1 MNSKYH
7 VPVLLKESING
18 LNILPNGVY
27 VDATFGGGSHTKEIL
42 NHLNSSGKVI
52 AFDQDA
58 DAIENQINDN
68 RLKLIKSNFKYLTNH
83 LKYLKI
89 NKIDGLLADFG
100 ISSYQID
107 TQMRGFSIR
116 FDSDLD
122 MRMNKDQKKDA
133 KHILNKYCSDDLNYI
148 FKNFGELKN
157 YKKVTQIIISQRSKQ
172 RIVTTGDLI
181 RILKPISP
189 LKNNNK
195 FLAKI
200 FQAIRI
206 EVNDELSVIKKLL
219 EASSQYL
226 NKGGRLVCISY
237 HSLEDR
243 LVKRYIQNGSF
254 NEQVESD
261 IYGHKNTF
269 FKKIGKIVTPS
280 EDELNKNKRSR
291 SAKLRIAE
299 KNMKNFLSFIN
310 IDFLAGKDS
319 RKNWRMLMFIS
330 FLIMTT
336 IYSSHSADQKVFKIS
351 ELNKEVNNLNNI
363 SVSTKIQL
371 MNVKMESK
379 VTSKLNEQGFYP
391 SNNPPVKIII
401 RD

>member
-1 MNSKYH
+1 MSKSYH
-7 VPVLLKESING
+7 IPVLLKESIKG
-18 LNILPNGVY
+18 LNIIPNGVY
-27 VDATFGGGSHTKEIL
+27 VDATFGGGGHTKEIL

-58 DAIENQINDN
+58 DSIENQIDDK

-83 LKYLKI
+83 LNYLQI

-107 TQMRGFSIR
+107 TEIRGFSIR
-116 FDSDLD
+116 FDSELD
-122 MRMNKDQKKDA
+122 MRMNKDQKKEA
-133 KHILNKYCSDDLNYI
+133 KQILNNYSSDDLNYI
-148 FKNFGELKN
+148 FKNFGELNN
-157 YKKVTQIIISQRSKQ
+157 YKKVTQTIISQRSKQ
-172 RIVTTGDLI
+172 KIITTGDLI
-181 RILKPISP
+181 NILKPISP
-189 LKNNNK
+189 PKNNNK

-254 NEQVESD
+254 NQQVESD
-261 IYGHKNTF
+261 IYGNKNTYF
-269 FKKIGKIVTPS
+269 RKIGKIVTPS
-280 EDELNKNKRSR
+280 EYELNKNKRSR

-299 KNMKNFLSFIN
+299 KI
-310 IDFLAGKDS
+310 
-319 RKNWRMLMFIS
+319 
-330 FLIMTT
+330 
-336 IYSSHSADQKVFKIS
+336 
-351 ELNKEVNNLNNI
+351 
-363 SVSTKIQL
+363 
-371 MNVKMESK
+371 
-379 VTSKLNEQGFYP
+379 
-391 SNNPPVKIII
+391 
-401 RD
+401 

>member
-1 MNSKYH
+1 MSKSYH
-7 VPVLLKESING
+7 IPVLLKESING

-27 VDATFGGGSHTKEIL
+27 VDATFGGGGHTKEIL

-58 DAIENQINDN
+58 DAIENQIEDK

-83 LKYLKI
+83 LNYLQI

-107 TQMRGFSIR
+107 TEVRGFSIR
-116 FDSDLD
+116 FNSDLD
-122 MRMNKDQKKDA
+122 MRMNKDQKKEA
-133 KHILNKYCSDDLNYI
+133 KQILNKYSSDDLNYI
-148 FKNFGELKN
+148 FKNFGELNN
-157 YKKVTQIIISQRSKQ
+157 YKKVTQTIISQRSKQ
-172 RIVTTGDLI
+172 KIVTTGDLI
-181 RILKPISP
+181 NILKPISP
-189 LKNNNK
+189 PKNNNK

-219 EASSQYL
+219 KASSQYL

-254 NEQVESD
+254 NQQVESD
-261 IYGHKNTF
+261 IYGNKNTYF
-269 FKKIGKIVTPS
+269 RKIGKIVTPS
-280 EDELNKNKRSR
+280 KYELNKNKRSR

-299 KNMKNFLSFIN
+299 KI
-310 IDFLAGKDS
+310 
-319 RKNWRMLMFIS
+319 W
-330 FLIMTT
+330 
-336 IYSSHSADQKVFKIS
+336 KI
-351 ELNKEVNNLNNI
+351 
-363 SVSTKIQL
+363 
-371 MNVKMESK
+371 
-379 VTSKLNEQGFYP
+379 FY
-391 SNNPPVKIII
+391 
-401 RD
+401 RL

>member
-27 VDATFGGGSHTKEIL
+27 VDATFGGGGHTKEIL

-107 TQMRGFSIR
+107 TQIRGFSIR
-116 FDSDLD
+116 FDSDID

-133 KHILNKYCSDDLNYI
+133 K
-148 FKNFGELKN
+148 
-157 YKKVTQIIISQRSKQ
+157 QII
-172 RIVTTGDLI
+172 TTGDLI
-181 RILKPISP
+181 NILKPISP
-189 LKNNNK
+189 SKNNNK

-219 EASSQYL
+219 EASSQFL

-243 LVKRYIQNGSF
+243 LVKRYIQNGRF
-254 NEQVESD
+254 NQQVESD
-261 IYGHKNTF
+261 IYGNIKTS

-280 EDELNKNKRSR
+280 EDELNENKRSR

-299 KNMKNFLSFIN
+299 KI
-310 IDFLAGKDS
+310 
-319 RKNWRMLMFIS
+319 
-330 FLIMTT
+330 
-336 IYSSHSADQKVFKIS
+336 
-351 ELNKEVNNLNNI
+351 
-363 SVSTKIQL
+363 
-371 MNVKMESK
+371 
-379 VTSKLNEQGFYP
+379 
-391 SNNPPVKIII
+391 
-401 RD
+401 

>member
-1 MNSKYH
+1 MSKSYH
-7 VPVLLKESING
+7 IPVLLKESINV

-27 VDATFGGGSHTKEIL
+27 VDATFGGGGHTKEIL

-58 DAIENQINDN
+58 DAIENQIEDK

-83 LKYLKI
+83 LNYLQI

-107 TQMRGFSIR
+107 TEIRGFSIR
-116 FDSDLD
+116 FNSDLD
-122 MRMNKDQKKDA
+122 MRMNKDQKKEA
-133 KHILNKYCSDDLNYI
+133 KQILNKYSSDDLNYM
-148 FKNFGELKN
+148 FKNFGELNN
-157 YKKVTQIIISQRSKQ
+157 YKKVTQTIISQRSKQ
-172 RIVTTGDLI
+172 KIVTTGDLI
-181 RILKPISP
+181 NILKPISP
-189 LKNNNK
+189 PKNNNK

-219 EASSQYL
+219 KASSQYL

-254 NEQVESD
+254 NQLVESD
-261 IYGHKNTF
+261 IYGNKNTYF
-269 FKKIGKIVTPS
+269 RKIGKIVTPS
-280 EDELNKNKRSR
+280 KYELNKNKRSR

-299 KNMKNFLSFIN
+299 KI
-310 IDFLAGKDS
+310 
-319 RKNWRMLMFIS
+319 
-330 FLIMTT
+330 
-336 IYSSHSADQKVFKIS
+336 
-351 ELNKEVNNLNNI
+351 
-363 SVSTKIQL
+363 
-371 MNVKMESK
+371 
-379 VTSKLNEQGFYP
+379 
-391 SNNPPVKIII
+391 
-401 RD
+401 

>member
-1 MNSKYH
+1 MSKSYH
-7 VPVLLKESING
+7 IPVLLKESING

-27 VDATFGGGSHTKEIL
+27 VDATFGSGGHTKEIL

-58 DAIENQINDN
+58 DAIENQIEDK

-83 LKYLKI
+83 LNYLQI

-107 TQMRGFSIR
+107 TEVRGFSIR
-116 FDSDLD
+116 FNSDLD
-122 MRMNKDQKKDA
+122 MRMNKDQKKEA
-133 KHILNKYCSDDLNYI
+133 KQILNKYSSDDLNYI
-148 FKNFGELKN
+148 FKNFGELNN
-157 YKKVTQIIISQRSKQ
+157 YKKVTQTIISQRSKQ
-172 RIVTTGDLI
+172 KIVTTGDLI
-181 RILKPISP
+181 NILKPISP
-189 LKNNNK
+189 PKNNNK

-254 NEQVESD
+254 NQQVESD
-261 IYGHKNTF
+261 IYGNKNTYF
-269 FKKIGKIVTPS
+269 RKIGKIVTPS
-280 EDELNKNKRSR
+280 KYELNKNKRSR

-299 KNMKNFLSFIN
+299 KI
-310 IDFLAGKDS
+310 
-319 RKNWRMLMFIS
+319 W
-330 FLIMTT
+330 
-336 IYSSHSADQKVFKIS
+336 KI
-351 ELNKEVNNLNNI
+351 
-363 SVSTKIQL
+363 
-371 MNVKMESK
+371 
-379 VTSKLNEQGFYP
+379 FY
-391 SNNPPVKIII
+391 
-401 RD
+401 RL

>member
-1 MNSKYH
+1 MLFRS
-7 VPVLLKESING
+7 
-18 LNILPNGVY
+18 
-27 VDATFGGGSHTKEIL
+27 
-42 NHLNSSGKVI
+42 
-52 AFDQDA
+52 
-58 DAIENQINDN
+58 
-68 RLKLIKSNFKYLTNH
+68 

-89 NKIDGLLADFG
+89 DRIDGLLADFG
-100 ISSYQID
+100 VSSYQID

-133 KHILNKYCSDDLNYI
+133 KQILNMYSSDDLNYI

-172 RIVTTGDLI
+172 KIVKTGDLI

-189 LKNNNK
+189 TKNNNK

-219 EASSQYL
+219 EASSQFL

-254 NEQVESD
+254 NQQAESD
-261 IYGHKNTF
+261 IYGNIKTS

-280 EDELNKNKRSR
+280 EDELNENKRSR

-299 KNMKNFLSFIN
+299 KI
-310 IDFLAGKDS
+310 
-319 RKNWRMLMFIS
+319 
-330 FLIMTT
+330 
-336 IYSSHSADQKVFKIS
+336 
-351 ELNKEVNNLNNI
+351 
-363 SVSTKIQL
+363 
-371 MNVKMESK
+371 
-379 VTSKLNEQGFYP
+379 
-391 SNNPPVKIII
+391 
-401 RD
+401 